1 MKLRNLRHLLA
12 FCLLVGCQVV
22 VGGQALESTLKG
34 LVLDQLA
41 NARYWFSLKNISRK
55 GAKGRK
61 AIKQFFA
68 PWGLRVKYSS
78 N

>member
-41 NARYWFSLKNISRK
+41 NARYWFKLNHYEM
-55 GAKGRK
+55 
-61 AIKQFFA
+61 
-68 PWGLRVKYSS
+68 P
-78 N
+78 